1 MSSERWK
8 RRREIL
14 KEGQK
19 EKKDVTNW
27 WREKNVKIRKKQK
40 EKYDK
45 KGITKIYLIY
55 SKKEKQDRAK
65 ERWREEKEI
74 PNKDINWNF

>member
-1 MSSERWK
+1 MTKSEK
-8 RRREIL
+8 S
-14 KEGQK
+14 
-19 EKKDVTNW
+19 KK
-27 WREKNVKIRKKQK
+27 K
-40 EKYDK
+40 KYDK

-74 PNKDINWNF
+74 PNKDIN